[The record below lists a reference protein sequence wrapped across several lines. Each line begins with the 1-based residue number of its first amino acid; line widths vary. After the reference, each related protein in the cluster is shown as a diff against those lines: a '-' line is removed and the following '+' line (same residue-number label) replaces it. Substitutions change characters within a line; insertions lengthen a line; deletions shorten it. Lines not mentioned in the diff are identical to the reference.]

1 MEKRIWRVI
10 DTRDKFNRPFS
21 YPVKGR
27 SLVEIIMK
35 LRTVILN
42 YSKYLTKVL

>member
-1 MEKRIWRVI
+1 MI

-27 SLVEIIMK
+27 SLVEIIMQEAQNGNIK
-35 LRTVILN
+35 LFEVP
-42 YSKYLTKVL
+42 TKVL